1 MSTTNLSYPLVSSPD
16 PSTAQIQ
23 SFYGTSMQQT
33 ASSSSSTTSSSTPFH
48 PTLRKARSR
57 HFDMFQQQQH
67 SAAIANASAI
77 AAAQQPP
84 AQSYTPYNYID
95 CYSQSLQDTDTTM
108 SQGLNLNWIQQC
120 NNNPTWSAPPPPAP
134 QTSMRASIVPPY
146 VRYMEHSPPIGP
158 NDVTAPIP
166 LPPQPPQTQ
175 YSPPAS
181 LSPTRSEVLPS
192 YTLPPLPTSA
202 DLIPNAIVIK
212 SIPFAVSADE
222 FLEIIL
228 AAGVPRPYAFN
239 YHIDDNG
246 KFRGLAFANFS
257 TVDDARLALAVLNGY
272 EIYKRKLRA
281 EYKKMLPREERE
293 RIEKEKRMRRGQLE
307 EQHRQHTQFAAM
319 SEDRPAP
326 ILDFNNQ
333 TVIDIYS
340 ELFLFKNREGTDEI
354 TMGPLTLDTRRIAH
368 QIADKLGLGHKSLS
382 DGRILVTRT
391 SLFQQQQHALLHRQS
406 LSNLAA
412 AAAAQIK
419 AGHSGST
426 SGSSP
431 TSTSSQDS
439 SSATS
444 VSSRRSVYAPLPV
457 NATGTASAL
466 LDYRAPAQHKSISP
480 THTLRGT
487 KSFADIR
494 SSSRVSTLYSHQNGS
509 SSSIN
514 AHLARSSAGAASL
527 GSNIPAVPD
536 INVALAGQLSGLS
549 MSVANPDDMHHS
561 KRHLLARDTSS
572 GFMSLQNSVLHE

>member
-1 MSTTNLSYPLVSSPD
+1 MTTTNLSYPLVSSPD
-16 PSTAQIQ
+16 PSIAQVQ
-23 SFYGTSMQQT
+23 SFYGTSMQQST
-33 ASSSSSTTSSSTPFH
+33 SSSSSSSSTTSSTTQTQ

-57 HFDMFQQQQH
+57 HFDMFQSSVAIASS
-67 SAAIANASAI
+67 SAAAP
-77 AAAQQPP
+77 QQPS
-84 AQSYTPYNYID
+84 AQSYAPYSYID
-95 CYSQSLQDTDTTM
+95 SYSRGFEDADVLANQRLTANLLQHY
-108 SQGLNLNWIQQC
+108 
-120 NNNPTWSAPPPPAP
+120 NNPTWSAPPN
-134 QTSMRASIVPPY
+134 SIRASVVPPY

-166 LPPQPPQTQ
+166 LPPLSSQTQ

-192 YTLPPLPTSA
+192 YILPPLPTSA

-239 YHIDDNG
+239 YHIDDKG

-272 EIYKRKLRA
+272 EVYKRKLRA

-293 RIEKEKRMRRGQLE
+293 RMERDKRMRRGQLE
-307 EQHRQHTQFAAM
+307 EQHRQQPQLAPL
-319 SEDRPAP
+319 SEDRTGS

-333 TVIDIYS
+333 TVIDVYS
-340 ELFLFKNREGTDEI
+340 ELLLFKNREGTDEI
-354 TMGPLTLDTRRIAH
+354 IMGPLTLDNRRIAH
-368 QIADKLGLGHKSLS
+368 QVADKLGLGHKSMM
-382 DGRILVTRT
+382 DGSILVTRT

-406 LSNLAA
+406 LSSLAA
-412 AAAAQIK
+412 AAAAAAAQVNT
-419 AGHSGST
+419 GHSGST

-431 TSTSSQDS
+431 TSMSSRDS

-444 VSSRRSVYAPLPV
+444 ASSRQSMYAPLPV

-466 LDYRAPAQHKSISP
+466 LDYKAPPQHKSVSP
-480 THTLRGT
+480 TRTLRGT

-494 SSSRVSTLYSHQNGS
+494 SSSRVSALYSHQNGS

-514 AHLARSSAGAASL
+514 AHLARSSASAASL
-527 GSNIPAVPD
+527 GSSIPAVPD
-536 INVALAGQLSGLS
+536 INAALAGQLSGLAIS
-549 MSVANPDDMHHS
+549 GANPGEMHHP
-561 KRHLLARDTSS
+561 KRQPLAPDASG
-572 GFMSLQNSVLHE
+572 GFMGLQNSVLRE

>member
-16 PSTAQIQ
+16 PSTTQVQ
-23 SFYGTSMQQT
+23 SFYGTSMHQT
-33 ASSSSSTTSSSTPFH
+33 ASSSSSSSSTTATQ

-57 HFDMFQQQQH
+57 HFDMFQQH
-67 SAAIANASAI
+67 SAAAIANASAV
-77 AAAQQPP
+77 AAQQSS
-84 AQSYTPYNYID
+84 AQSYTPYSYID
-95 CYSQSLQDTDTTM
+95 CYSQ
-108 SQGLNLNWIQQC
+108 GLEDAGATLNHGFSNWIQQSNN
-120 NNNPTWSAPPPPAP
+120 NNNPTWPAP
-134 QTSMRASIVPPY
+134 QTGLRASIVPPY
-146 VRYMEHSPPIGP
+146 RYMEHSPPIGP

-166 LPPQPPQTQ
+166 LPLQPSQTQ
-175 YSPPAS
+175 YSPPPS

-212 SIPFAVSADE
+212 SIPFAIGADE
-222 FLEIIL
+222 FLDIIM

-307 EQHRQHTQFAAM
+307 EQHRQQPQFTAVPD
-319 SEDRPAP
+319 DRSGP

-340 ELFLFKNREGTDEI
+340 QLLLFKSREGTDEI
-354 TMGPLTLDTRRIAH
+354 LMGPLTLDGRRIAH
-368 QIADKLGLGHKSLS
+368 QLADKLGLGHKSMT
-382 DGRILVTRT
+382 DGSILVTRT
-391 SLFQQQQHALLHRQS
+391 SLFQQQQNAIRHRQS

-412 AAAAQIK
+412 AAAAAQVK
-419 AGHSGST
+419 TGHSGST

-431 TSTSSQDS
+431 TSTASQDS

-444 VSSRRSVYAPLPV
+444 ASSRRSVYAPLPV
-457 NATGTASAL
+457 NTTGTASAL
-466 LDYRAPAQHKSISP
+466 LDYKSAPQHKSVSP

-494 SSSRVSTLYSHQNGS
+494 SSSRVSALYSHHNGS

-514 AHLARSSAGAASL
+514 SYIARSSAHAASL
-527 GSNIPAVPD
+527 GSHIPAVPD

-549 MSVANPDDMHHS
+549 VSGANPDDMHNP
-561 KRHLLARDTSS
+561 KRQTLGPDTS
-572 GFMSLQNSVLHE
+572 GRFMGLQNSVLHE

>member
-1 MSTTNLSYPLVSSPD
+1 MATTNLSYPLVSSPD
-16 PSTAQIQ
+16 PSTAQVQ
-23 SFYGTSMQQT
+23 SFYGTNMQQSI
-33 ASSSSSTTSSSTPFH
+33 SSSSSTTSFTTQTQ

-57 HFDMFQQQQH
+57 HFDMFQSNVAIPSS
-67 SAAIANASAI
+67 SAAAP
-77 AAAQQPP
+77 QPP
-84 AQSYTPYNYID
+84 SAQSYAPYSYID
-95 CYSQSLQDTDTTM
+95 PYSHGYEDSNVLANQRLTANLLQ
-108 SQGLNLNWIQQC
+108 QY
-120 NNNPTWSAPPPPAP
+120 NNPTWSALPN
-134 QTSMRASIVPPY
+134 TIRASVVPPY

-166 LPPQPPQTQ
+166 LPPLPSQTQ

-192 YTLPPLPTSA
+192 YILPPLPTSA

-239 YHIDDNG
+239 YHIDDKG

-272 EIYKRKLRA
+272 EVYKRKLRA

-293 RIEKEKRMRRGQLE
+293 RIEREKRMRRGQLE
-307 EQHRQHTQFAAM
+307 EQHRQQPQFAQL
-319 SEDRPAP
+319 SEDRAGS

-333 TVIDIYS
+333 TVIDVYS
-340 ELFLFKNREGTDEI
+340 ELLLFKNREGTDEI
-354 TMGPLTLDTRRIAH
+354 IMGPLTLDNRRIAH
-368 QIADKLGLGHKSLS
+368 QVADKLGLGHKSMM
-382 DGRILVTRT
+382 DGSILVTRT

-406 LSNLAA
+406 LSSLAA
-412 AAAAQIK
+412 AAAAAAAAQVNT
-419 AGHSGST
+419 GHSGST

-431 TSTSSQDS
+431 TGMSSQDS

-444 VSSRRSVYAPLPV
+444 ASSRQSMYAPLPV

-466 LDYRAPAQHKSISP
+466 LDYKALPQHKSVSP
-480 THTLRGT
+480 KHTLRGT

-494 SSSRVSTLYSHQNGS
+494 SSSRVSALYTHQNGS

-514 AHLARSSAGAASL
+514 SHLARSSASAASL
-527 GSNIPAVPD
+527 GSSIPAVPV
-536 INVALAGQLSGLS
+536 INAVLGGQLSGLAIS
-549 MSVANPDDMHHS
+549 GAHPGEMHHP
-561 KRHLLARDTSS
+561 KRQPLAPDASG
-572 GFMSLQNSVLHE
+572 GFMGLQSSVLRE